1 MRVHHW
7 PYTYLFAQPA
17 GTSRGVLRQKEAHFL
32 EVRGEHRGVPFRG
45 IGECGLLRGL
55 SFDDRPDY
63 GDRLDELVQ
72 QMNGWSNEG
81 WEAVWAQEGRVP
93 DSFYEQWSRWPS
105 LQFAAEQVLRSA
117 FRNRNGHHPSD
128 LWDTPWTRLDR
139 GIPTNGLVWMG
150 SSCAMS
156 EALDDKLRVGYACVK
171 MKIGAL
177 AWEEERALLQDFRQ
191 STQGQN
197 VELRVDAN
205 GAFREHNVE
214 EVLRTLADLR
224 VHSIEQPL
232 PASDR
237 AGLAYWSQ
245 HSPVPVALDE
255 SLIGL
260 VTPEERN
267 ELLDEVRPPY
277 VVLKPS
283 FVGGWRGTQ
292 DWIERA
298 EARGMGWWITSALEG
313 SIGLN
318 AVAQDVARRAPLA
331 RAQGLGTGGL
341 YTNNLPPW
349 TELRGEQLHY
359 TAPYPA
365 EVGCGPWP
373 ENLRIH
379 PQTDP
384 QLIQETQAFLS
395 AWYGPSDRLEFTT
408 SGSTGTPKTVRL
420 PKKLLVASAR
430 ATLDTL
436 NLTPGYT
443 SLLALSPT
451 RIGGAMVLIRALVG
465 QGIVDLASVQR
476 NPLEGWDAPGAP
488 WDFCSLVPQQALA
501 LAESAATHNT
511 VKNQRASA
519 PFKTLLLGGAHCTPA
534 DARRIAP
541 LAQQTYLGF
550 GMTETASHIALAK
563 LQPDNPRCCTP
574 NGRWIYTPVRGVSLV
589 WPKSATEIPSLEPVP
604 LTFAAP
610 HLGLE
615 EPLETTDAVLPNGA
629 GFVWCGRLDGALNS
643 AGVKIFPEQVELWV
657 GQRLPHLEGRGFL
670 TAVADPHWGDRLVWL
685 SEPLTAHEQTEL
697 RNVWRELRREH
708 PHWVPKSTGELAEW
722 PRAAQGK
729 IDRAALR
736 RAAEHASASGQ
747 LTQVELPPHD

>member
-7 PYTYLFAQPA
+7 PYTFLFAQPA

-63 GDRLDELVQ
+63 VDRLEELVQ
-72 QMNGWSNEG
+72 QMNVWSPEL
-81 WEAVWAQEGRVP
+81 WDVVWANEGRVP
-93 DSFYEQWSRWPS
+93 DAFYEQWSRWPS
-105 LQFAAEQVLRSA
+105 LQFAVEQALRSA
-117 FRNRNGHHPSD
+117 FRNRTGHHASD
-128 LWDTPWTRLDR
+128 LWDTPWTRADC

-177 AWEEERALLQDFRQ
+177 AWEEERALLQEFRQ
-191 STQGQN
+191 TAQGQN

-205 GAFREHNVE
+205 GAFGEHNVE

-232 PASDR
+232 PASNR

-267 ELLDEVRPPY
+267 NLLDEVRSPY

-365 EVGCGPWP
+365 EVGSGPWP

-384 QLIQETQAFLS
+384 QLIQETQALVR
-395 AWYGPSDRLEFTT
+395 AWFGPSDHLEFTT
-408 SGSTGTPKTVRL
+408 SGSTGTPKTIRL

-436 NLTPGYT
+436 NLAPGYT

-465 QGIVDLASVQR
+465 QGTVDLASVQR
-476 NPLEGWDAPGAP
+476 NPLAGWDAPDAP

-501 LAESAATHNT
+501 LAESEAVHTGAENYPA
-511 VKNQRASA
+511 R
-519 PFKTLLLGGAHCTPA
+519 FKTLLLGGAHCTPA

-550 GMTETASHIALAK
+550 GMTETASHVALAK
-563 LQPDNPRCCTP
+563 LQPDNPHCCTAD
-574 NGRWIYTPVRGVSLV
+574 GRWIYTPVRGVTLV
-589 WPKSATEIPSLEPVP
+589 WSQPSTINTPLAPVP

-615 EPLETTDAVLPNGA
+615 APLETTDAVLPHGT
-629 GFVWCGRLDGALNS
+629 GFVWCGRLDGSLNS

-657 GQRLPHLEGRGFL
+657 GQRLPNLAGRGFL

-697 RNVWRELRREH
+697 QNAWRELRQDR
-708 PHWVPKSTGELAEW
+708 PHWVPKSTGERADW
-722 PRAAQGK
+722 PWAAQGK

-736 RAAEHASASGQ
+736 RGAEHASASG
-747 LTQVELPPHD
+747 LLNPLELPSND

>member
-1 MRVHHW
+1 
-7 PYTYLFAQPA
+7 
-17 GTSRGVLRQKEAHFL
+17 
-32 EVRGEHRGVPFRG
+32 
-45 IGECGLLRGL
+45 
-55 SFDDRPDY
+55 
-63 GDRLDELVQ
+63 
-72 QMNGWSNEG
+72 
-81 WEAVWAQEGRVP
+81 
-93 DSFYEQWSRWPS
+93 
-105 LQFAAEQVLRSA
+105 
-117 FRNRNGHHPSD
+117 
-128 LWDTPWTRLDR
+128 
-139 GIPTNGLVWMG
+139 
-150 SSCAMS
+150 
-156 EALDDKLRVGYACVK
+156 
-171 MKIGAL
+171 
-177 AWEEERALLQDFRQ
+177 
-191 STQGQN
+191 
-197 VELRVDAN
+197 
-205 GAFREHNVE
+205 
-214 EVLRTLADLR
+214 
-224 VHSIEQPL
+224 
-232 PASDR
+232 
-237 AGLAYWSQ
+237 
-245 HSPVPVALDE
+245 LDE

-298 EARGMGWWITSALEG
+298 EARGMEWWITSALEG

-365 EVGCGPWP
+365 EVGSGPWP

-384 QLIQETQAFLS
+384 QLIQETQAFLR

-436 NLTPGYT
+436 NLAPGYT

-465 QGIVDLASVQR
+465 QGTVDLASVQR
-476 NPLEGWDAPGAP
+476 NPLEGWDTPDAP

-511 VKNQRASA
+511 LKNQRASA

-541 LAQQTYLGF
+541 LAQQIYLGF

-574 NGRWIYTPVRGVSLV
+574 DGRWIYTPVRGVSLV
-589 WPKSATEIPSLEPVP
+589 WPQSATEIPSLEPVP

-629 GFVWCGRLDGALNS
+629 GFAWCGRLDGALNS

-657 GQRLPHLEGRGFL
+657 GQRLPNLEGRGFL

-697 RNVWRELRREH
+697 RNAWRELRREH

-736 RAAEHASASGQ
+736 RAAEHASASRR
-747 LTQVELPPHD
+747 LIPVELPHHD

>member
-17 GTSRGVLRQKEAHFL
+17 GTSRGVLLQKEAHFL
-32 EVRGEHRGVPFRG
+32 EVRGEHLGVPFRG

-63 GDRLDELVQ
+63 EAQLKVLVQ
-72 QMNGWSNEG
+72 QMNNWTQEAWGAVWTNEG
-81 WEAVWAQEGRVP
+81 CVP
-93 DSFYEQWSRWPS
+93 DSFYEQWSPWPS
-105 LQFAAEQVLRSA
+105 LQFAAEQALRSA
-117 FRNRNGHHPSD
+117 YRNRAGHHPSD
-128 LWDTPWTRLDR
+128 LWDTPWTRADQ

-150 SSCAMS
+150 SNCAMS

-191 STQGQN
+191 TAQGQN

-232 PASDR
+232 PAGDR

-255 SLIGL
+255 SLVGL
-260 VTPEERN
+260 VTPEQRN
-267 ELLDEVRPPY
+267 DLLDEVRPPY

-292 DWIERA
+292 DWIDRA

-349 TELRGEQLHY
+349 TALRGEQLQY
-359 TAPYPA
+359 IAPYPA
-365 EVGCGPWP
+365 EVGSGPWP

-384 QLIQETQAFLS
+384 QLIQETQALMR
-395 AWYGPSDRLEFTT
+395 AWYGPSDVLEFTT
-408 SGSTGTPKTVRL
+408 SGSTGTPKTIHL
-420 PKKLLVASAR
+420 SKKLLVASAR

-436 NLTPGYT
+436 NLSPGYT

-465 QGIVDLASVQR
+465 QGTVDLASVQR
-476 NPLEGWDAPGAP
+476 NPLEGWDAPSTP
-488 WDFCSLVPQQALA
+488 WDFCSVVPQQALA
-501 LAESAATHNT
+501 LAEYLKAQNST
-511 VKNQRASA
+511 KYLRAPA
-519 PFKTLLLGGAHCTPA
+519 FFQTLLLGGAHCTAA

-541 LAQQTYLGF
+541 LAKRTYLGF
-550 GMTETASHIALAK
+550 GMTETASHMALAE
-563 LQPDNPRCCTP
+563 LQPDNPQCCTRD
-574 NGRWIYTPVRGVSLV
+574 GQWIYTPVRGVSLV
-589 WPKSATEIPSLEPVP
+589 WPQSATGNTSVAPVP
-604 LTFAAP
+604 LTFTAP
-610 HLGLE
+610 HLGMDV
-615 EPLETTDAVLPNGA
+615 PLETTDAVIPHKV

-657 GQRLPHLEGRGFL
+657 GQRISALVNRGFA
-670 TAVADPHWGDRLVWL
+670 TAITDPHWGDRLVWL
-685 SEPLTAHEQTEL
+685 TEPLTAQEQTEL
-697 RNVWRELRREH
+697 QNAWHELRREH
-708 PHWVPKSTGELAEW
+708 QHWVPKSTGEVTDW

-736 RAAEHASASGQ
+736 RWAENAYASG
-747 LTQVELPPHD
+747 LLNPLELQPND

>member
-72 QMNGWSNEG
+72 QMNGWSNEA
-81 WEAVWAQEGRVP
+81 WDDVWGQEGRVP

-105 LQFAAEQVLRSA
+105 LQFAAEQALRSA
-117 FRNRNGHHPSD
+117 YRNRNGHHASD

-150 SSCAMS
+150 TSCAMS

-191 STQGQN
+191 SAQGQN

-267 ELLDEVRPPY
+267 DLLDEVRPPY

-379 PQTDP
+379 PLTDP

-436 NLTPGYT
+436 NLAPGYT

-465 QGIVDLASVQR
+465 QGTVDLASVQR
-476 NPLEGWDAPGAP
+476 NPLEGWDTPNAP

-501 LAESAATHNT
+501 LAESAAMHTG
-511 VKNQRASA
+511 VKNHPNR
-519 PFKTLLLGGAHCTPA
+519 FKTLLLGGAHCTPA

-563 LQPDNPRCCTP
+563 LQPDNPHCCTP
-574 NGRWIYTPVRGVSLV
+574 DGRWIYTPVRGVSLV
-589 WPKSATEIPSLEPVP
+589 WPQSATEIPSLEPVP

-657 GQRLPHLEGRGFL
+657 GQLLPNLEGRGFL

-685 SEPLTAHEQTEL
+685 SEPLTVQENTEFQNALLEL
-697 RNVWRELRREH
+697 RHEH

-729 IDRAALR
+729 IDRAGLR

-747 LTQVELPPHD
+747 LTPLELPPHG